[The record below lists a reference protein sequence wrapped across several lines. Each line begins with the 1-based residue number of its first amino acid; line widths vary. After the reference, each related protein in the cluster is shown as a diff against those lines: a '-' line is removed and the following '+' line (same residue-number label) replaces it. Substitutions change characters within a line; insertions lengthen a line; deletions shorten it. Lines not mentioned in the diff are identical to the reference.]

1 MSAVKAAGLDAVL
14 SAVLKLF
21 LGASAVAGLM
31 FNIAGVGA
39 VLISLVG
46 CGCGCGCGPQLR
58 MRTNIRLWF
67 SMRCYSIKYDT
78 CAFWEG
84 LLAGICEV

>member
-46 CGCGCGCGPQLR
+46 CGCGCGCGPLVTKGVRVRVRVLVRLLFKTLR
-58 MRTNIRLWF
+58 PRVSVCIL
-67 SMRCYSIKYDT
+67 
-78 CAFWEG
+78 
-84 LLAGICEV
+84 